1 MNAQD
6 RAIAAHAKSL
16 QQHSGY
22 EVIIVRGP
30 RRSEEIRA
38 VLSSSTHNVY
48 DEMTGIP
55 TKVQFSDWLF
65 TKSEVIVA
73 GKAFEFL
80 AGDIITATILG
91 VSRTFEVMPIA
102 KRPCVEP
109 HDASGLMIVVHTQE
123 Q

>member
-22 EVIIVRGP
+22 DVVIIRGP
-30 RRSEEIRA
+30 RKSSAIRA
-38 VLSSSTHNVY
+38 VLSSSVHNVY
-48 DEMTGIP
+48 DEITGIP
-55 TKVQFSDWLF
+55 TKIQSSDWIF
-65 TKSEVIVA
+65 TKSEVIVG
-73 GKAFEFL
+73 GKAIELL

-91 VSRTFEVMPIA
+91 VSRTFEVFPIA